1 MSVLVD
7 SNRTNKTLSFNSS
20 FSSTIK
26 VNSSI
31 PIRGLDLMFSTG
43 VSIDID
49 INIYEYY

>member
-7 SNRTNKTLSFNSS
+7 INCSNKTPPFNSS

-26 VNSSI
+26 VSSSI
-31 PIRGLDLMFSTG
+31 PIRGLDLMFETG

-49 INIYEYY
+49 IDIY